1 MEISDSISKNPFLSK
16 NKVRS
21 LFNSIASFYELMN
34 KIMSLGLDGGWR
46 NKAVKY
52 AYGLTL
58 DVACGTGELSSRLS
72 CSDRTKKVFATDISE
87 KMIKW
92 GRKNKHF
99 CKDVSFVVS
108 DAENLPFKD
117 GVFDTVSTSFSLRNF
132 EDRLKALNDMMR
144 VVKVGGRFIILDM
157 LRPKMNRILYSLYR
171 FYLLNVIPSLAGFLT
186 GDKKSYEYMSKS
198 ILNFYTKDDICK
210 IIENNGFEIEKIEDI
225 NFGIVN
231 LIVARRLKDT

>member
-1 MEISDSISKNPFLSK
+1 MSDSLSKNPFLDK
-16 NKVRS
+16 KKVRS
-21 LFNSIASFYELMN
+21 LFNSIASFYEIVN
-34 KIMSLGLDGGWR
+34 KVMSLGLDGGWR
-46 NKAVKY
+46 NKAVEY

-72 CSDRTKKVFATDISE
+72 CSSRTKKVLATDISE

-117 GVFDTVSTSFSLRNF
+117 EVFDTVSTSFSLRNF

-144 VVKVGGRFIILDM
+144 VIKPGGRFIILDT
-157 LRPKMNRILYSLYR
+157 LKPQMNKILYSLYK
-171 FYLLNVIPSLAGFLT
+171 FYLMKVIPFLAGILT
-186 GDKKSYEYMSKS
+186 GDRKSYEYMSKT
-198 ILNFYTKDDICK
+198 ILNFYTKDDIRK
-210 IIENNGFEIEKIEDI
+210 IIESKGFEIEKIEDI
-225 NFGIVN
+225 SFGIVN
-231 LIVARRLKDT
+231 LIVARKFGDIN